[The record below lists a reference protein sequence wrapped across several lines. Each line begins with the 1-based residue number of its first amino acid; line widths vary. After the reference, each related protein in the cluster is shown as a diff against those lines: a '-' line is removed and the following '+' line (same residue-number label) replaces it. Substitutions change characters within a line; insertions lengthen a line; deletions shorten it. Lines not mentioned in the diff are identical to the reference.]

1 MRKKLILTVGSRENN
16 EEESFELGVE
26 GWAEL
31 DSQTFWGET
40 SQVEGI
46 FCSFNILL
54 GTSRAHLCSWKSR
67 VPADWCWGPVGAV
80 RMDR

>member
-46 FCSFNILL
+46 FCCKAEPTCAPGKAESQL
-54 GTSRAHLCSWKSR
+54 T
-67 VPADWCWGPVGAV
+67 GAGAQWEQ
-80 RMDR
+80 